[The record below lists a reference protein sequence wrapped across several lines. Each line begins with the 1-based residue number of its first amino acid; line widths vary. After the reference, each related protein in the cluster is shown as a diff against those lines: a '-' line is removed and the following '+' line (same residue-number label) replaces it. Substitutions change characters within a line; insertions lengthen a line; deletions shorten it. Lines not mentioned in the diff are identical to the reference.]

1 MAYRDITIRARA
13 KEVTVSFPFPDVS
26 AQPIADLIA
35 LKGRA
40 ALITGGA
47 QGLGRATAERLA
59 EAGANVALADLN
71 LDLAA
76 EAARSIGE
84 RYGVT
89 AVGVRMDV
97 TDEESVAA
105 GADEAAAA
113 IGAITVWVNNA
124 GLFPSVPVPDMSVQA
139 WDQVYAVNTR
149 GTFLGAREA
158 AKQMAGRGGV
168 IVNIVS
174 TAGFQA
180 PAPGLSAYVSSKHA
194 VRGMTKAMALE
205 FAPLGIRVLGVAPSY
220 VPTEGNMAMATAM
233 MEQAA
238 AAGIELPEM
247 DVMNQSLIGRT
258 GTPDDIARVVLF
270 AASDLSA
277 IMTGSVLLADA
288 GETI

>member
-1 MAYRDITIRARA
+1 M
-13 KEVTVSFPFPDVS
+13 EVAVSFPFPDVS
-26 AQPIADLIA
+26 ENSVADLVS
-35 LKGRA
+35 LNGRA

-47 QGLGRATAERLA
+47 QGLGRAIAQRLA
-59 EAGANVALADLN
+59 EAGANIALADLN
-71 LDLAA
+71 GDLAH
-76 EAARSIGE
+76 EAARAISE

-97 TDEESVAA
+97 TDEKSVSDAA
-105 GADEAAAA
+105 AEAAAA
-113 IGAITVWVNNA
+113 LGALTIWVNNA
-124 GLFPSVPVPDMSVQA
+124 GLFPSVPVPQMSVES

-158 AKQMAGRGGV
+158 VNQMTGRGGV

-180 PAPGLSAYVSSKHA
+180 PAPGLSAYVGSKHA

-220 VPTEGNMAMATAM
+220 VPTEGNIAMATAM
-233 MEQAA
+233 MQEAA
-238 AAGIELPEM
+238 AAGIEIPPM

-270 AASDLSA
+270 AASDLST